1 MEKTFGK
8 KTKGGAGA
16 AKPVKAA
23 GSYTQEF
30 ASGGQD
36 ATDDAFDAA
45 TRVGA
50 GTAAPARAQA
60 KSERVIDGGKKEGDL
75 SWEVSLRPQN
85 FEEFPGQQKVK
96 EKLKV
101 FVEAAKARNESLDHI
116 LLSGPPGLGKTTL
129 STIIANTMGVDIRTT
144 SGPALDKKGDLAAI
158 LTSLKPNSVLFID
171 EIHRLSTIVEEYLY
185 SAMEDF
191 YIDIVTGEGL
201 GARSMKFQLA
211 PFTLIGATTRAG
223 LLNAPFRDRFGIV
236 ERLSFY
242 DKATLAQILTRS
254 ARLLGTEMQEGG
266 ALEIAKR
273 SRGTPR
279 IANRLLKR
287 VRDYAQV
294 KGNGTITEEL
304 ASYALDQLE
313 VDHLG
318 LDDMDRRILM
328 LIDEKFSGGPVGI
341 ETLSAALSEE
351 KDTLEEVYEPFL
363 IQEGLLQKTPRGRIV
378 TELAKK
384 HLRS

>member
-1 MEKTFGK
+1 MEVSKDRKGRKMTGK
-8 KTKGGAGA
+8 
-16 AKPVKAA
+16 A
-23 GSYTQEF
+23 GSYTQEMTAEDSLF
-30 ASGGQD
+30 GDASGE
-36 ATDDAFDAA
+36 AA
-45 TRVGA
+45 ADNRMVDGS
-50 GTAAPARAQA
+50 R
-60 KSERVIDGGKKEGDL
+60 SEGEL
-75 SWEVSLRPQN
+75 SWEHGLRPQR
-85 FEEFPGQQKVK
+85 FEDFPGQERVK

-101 FVEAAKARNESLDHI
+101 FVEAAKGRNEPLDHI

-129 STIIANTMGVDIRTT
+129 ATIIANTMGVDIRTT

-158 LTSLKPNSVLFID
+158 LTGLKPNSVLFID
-171 EIHRLSTIVEEYLY
+171 EIHRLSTVIEEYLY

-201 GARSMKFQLA
+201 GARTMKFQLV

-223 LLNAPFRDRFGIV
+223 LLNAPFRDRFGII

-242 DKATLAQILTRS
+242 DRAALVTILTRS
-254 ARLLGTEMQEGG
+254 AGLLGAKITDEGSQ
-266 ALEIAKR
+266 EIAKR
-273 SRGTPR
+273 CRGTPR

-294 KGNGTITEEL
+294 KGDGTITGEL

-318 LDDMDRRILM
+318 LDDMDRKILT
-328 LIDEKFSGGPVGI
+328 LIMDKFAGGPVGI
-341 ETLSAALSEE
+341 DTLSAALSEE

-363 IQEGLLQKTPRGRIV
+363 IQEGLIQKTPRGRVI
-378 TELAKK
+378 TESAKA
-384 HLRS
+384 HIEALR

>member
-1 MEKTFGK
+1 MEFEK
-8 KTKGGAGA
+8 KPR
-16 AKPVKAA
+16 KPKKAA
-23 GSYTQEF
+23 GSYTQEITADIDPLDQALGEETPMTTP
-30 ASGGQD
+30 ASNGKP
-36 ATDDAFDAA
+36 AA
-45 TRVGA
+45 RSAGA
-50 GTAAPARAQA
+50 AAPRKGGALDGA
-60 KSERVIDGGKKEGDL
+60 KVDGEAA
-75 SWEVSLRPQN
+75 WETSLRPQN
-85 FEEFPGQQKVK
+85 FDEFPGQDKVK
-96 EKLKV
+96 EKLKI
-101 FVEAAKARNESLDHI
+101 FVEAAKSRGEALDHV

-129 STIIANTMGVDIRTT
+129 ATIIANSMGVDIRST

-158 LTSLKPNSVLFID
+158 LTGLKPNSVLFID
-171 EIHRLSTIVEEYLY
+171 EIHRLSTVVEEYLY
-185 SAMEDF
+185 SAMEDY

-201 GARSMKFQLA
+201 GARTMKFQLA

-242 DKATLAQILTRS
+242 NKETLAKILMRS
-254 ARLLGTEMQEGG
+254 ASLLGSSITEGG

-273 SRGTPR
+273 CRGTPR

-294 KGNGTITEEL
+294 KGNGTISEDI

-318 LDDMDRRILM
+318 LDDMDRRILT
-328 LIDEKFSGGPVGI
+328 LIEEKFQGGPVGI
-341 ETLSAALSEE
+341 ETMAAALSEE

-363 IQEGLLQKTPRGRIV
+363 IQEGLLQKTPRGRVI
-378 TELAKK
+378 TQAAKAHLA
-384 HLRS
+384 SIA